1 MSEQLDLTT
10 PITTPSITYYN
21 IKCLVLDWGNKAIV
35 ISLKGTNGEN
45 KQFSY
50 DGDIAVTLMKA
61 LNKADLS
68 VKSLHR
74 RVLERLIA
82 DSFLPGL
89 VSGSPE

>member
-1 MSEQLDLTT
+1 
-10 PITTPSITYYN
+10 
-21 IKCLVLDWGNKAIV
+21 
-35 ISLKGTNGEN
+35 
-45 KQFSY
+45 
-50 DGDIAVTLMKA
+50 MKA